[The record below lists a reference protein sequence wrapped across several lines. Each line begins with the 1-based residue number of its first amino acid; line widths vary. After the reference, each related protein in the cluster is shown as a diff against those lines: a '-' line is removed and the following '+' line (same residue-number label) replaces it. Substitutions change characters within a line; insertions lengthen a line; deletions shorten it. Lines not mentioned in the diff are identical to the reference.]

1 MPACGRC
8 RRAAVR
14 GRRGSRPRSVTRA
27 AGLVG
32 VARDG
37 DRVANG
43 SVVGIG
49 LMASW
54 REYPDGIGGC
64 GGEADDLAERRDKV
78 VTGVFDLSRA
88 QVERVSTAVPAVGD
102 VAGGASPEKPEGVAL
117 RSPGVPPSVSV
128 TARRSMRISRAAT
141 AAITPP
147 AALMS
152 SPRWQLS
159 TTRWPHDRR
168 FSRGSARIRLLQR
181 SFASAGLQPDSGG
194 VTRAVQD
201 HSGALLI
208 GTVPC
213 PARRRATSRHGR
225 RLAWHQA
232 HSDADQG
239 ALDAWLPPSEVGPV
253 GRCGRGSQRN
263 RPERLLDSNRPVARC
278 GDGAWAAPAVGS
290 HGISPNPAD
299 SRARR
304 QPRGSPIPRRSGHA
318 DAAPARSTASSGQDP
333 RDTLE
338 DLVHPGS
345 CRDAEPTSRGGPSA
359 GAGQFGRR
367 SLPVRAV
374 TAVIPD
380 RAGLFGD
387 RSNMSAFP
395 ETPGYE
401 CREPCHHL

>member
-1 MPACGRC
+1 VPACGRC

-49 LMASW
+49 LMAPW

-88 QVERVSTAVPAVGD
+88 QVERVSTAVPDTEPSVGD

-128 TARRSMRISRAAT
+128 TVRRSMRISRAAT
-141 AAITPP
+141 AVISPP

-181 SFASAGLQPDSGG
+181 SFASAGLSP
-194 VTRAVQD
+194 TRAGSQGRFRTTVAPFSSAPCRAQ
-201 HSGALLI
+201 HVGEQHLVTVGGWHGTKRTRMLI
-208 GTVPC
+208 K
-213 PARRRATSRHGR
+213 
-225 RLAWHQA
+225 A
-232 HSDADQG
+232 HSM
-239 ALDAWLPPSEVGPV
+239 
-253 GRCGRGSQRN
+253 RG
-263 RPERLLDSNRPVARC
+263 
-278 GDGAWAAPAVGS
+278 
-290 HGISPNPAD
+290 
-299 SRARR
+299 
-304 QPRGSPIPRRSGHA
+304 
-318 DAAPARSTASSGQDP
+318 
-333 RDTLE
+333 
-338 DLVHPGS
+338 
-345 CRDAEPTSRGGPSA
+345 
-359 GAGQFGRR
+359 
-367 SLPVRAV
+367 
-374 TAVIPD
+374 
-380 RAGLFGD
+380 
-387 RSNMSAFP
+387 
-395 ETPGYE
+395 
-401 CREPCHHL
+401 